1 MIDSNTMIEFRGLF
15 RHFGQTKAVDG
26 VSFGVER
33 GTVFGFIGPNGAGK
47 TTSMRILATLD
58 QPTAG
63 DAFVD
68 GFSVVEDPDR
78 VRHRLGF
85 MPDYTGTYPNVNVRE
100 YLDFFARAYHLRGAK
115 RERAVEEVMDFTG
128 LDVLADKPTD
138 GLSKGMRQRLCLGRA
153 LIHDPTVL
161 VLDEPA
167 AGLDPRARIELRE
180 MIRDLAAK
188 GKTVLISSHI
198 LTELSEVCDTVGI
211 IEQGR
216 LLAVGAV
223 DAIQHPRHK
232 ARQAKKVME
241 IRLIGDTQAAAEWL
255 AANAQIEKPQTDG
268 QKISFLF
275 DGDRQQQADLLRAMI
290 MADFQVES
298 FGSRRQSLEDVFMQ
312 VTEGLVQ

>member
-1 MIDSNTMIEFRGLF
+1 
-15 RHFGQTKAVDG
+15 
-26 VSFGVER
+26 
-33 GTVFGFIGPNGAGK
+33 
-47 TTSMRILATLD
+47 
-58 QPTAG
+58 
-63 DAFVD
+63 
-68 GFSVVEDPDR
+68 
-78 VRHRLGF
+78 
-85 MPDYTGTYPNVNVRE
+85 
-100 YLDFFARAYHLRGAK
+100 
-115 RERAVEEVMDFTG
+115 MDFTG
-128 LDVLADKPTD
+128 LNVLADKPTD

-180 MIRDLAAK
+180 MIRNLATK

-232 ARQAKKVME
+232 ARQAKNVVE
-241 IRLIGDTQAAAEWL
+241 IRLIGDAQAAAEWL

-268 QKISFLF
+268 QKITFLF
-275 DGDRQQQADLLRAMI
+275 DGDRQQQADLLRSMI